1 MLGLCWTRSGVQIK
15 PLLGLAVADTA
26 NPYRL
31 ASSQR
36 LQDGGSDV
44 LGNRQR
50 DAVGAL
56 NVVAVPQAQHPR
68 EAALIADEEPSGTGL
83 EQSLPGIRRLD
94 HAGEELGVEAY
105 DLPGES
111 RRRGAS
117 RGLLTRARRRS
128 ARLIRRRAATQRDF
142 AASPAFDQCAAARPD
157 RLDAHTRHDVGSCCG
172 EQRAPRAAKQRVAAT
187 VLLREYAQQTQLAA
201 HRRRLACRRDR
212 SARSEKM
219 RRADAPR
226 VLGLRIALRNHD
238 RRGAE
243 PA

>member
-117 RGLLTRARRRS
+117 RGLLTRARRR
-128 ARLIRRRAATQRDF
+128 
-142 AASPAFDQCAAARPD
+142 
-157 RLDAHTRHDVGSCCG
+157 
-172 EQRAPRAAKQRVAAT
+172 
-187 VLLREYAQQTQLAA
+187 
-201 HRRRLACRRDR
+201 DR

-243 PA
+243 PAPTPVRENDGEERKRGEHAAAGDDSGPPRRRGSFGGRV